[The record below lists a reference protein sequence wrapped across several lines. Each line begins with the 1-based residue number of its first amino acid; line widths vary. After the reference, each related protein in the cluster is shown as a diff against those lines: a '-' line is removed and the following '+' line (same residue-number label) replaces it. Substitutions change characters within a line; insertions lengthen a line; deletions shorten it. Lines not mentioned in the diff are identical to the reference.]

1 MKLKRYWTS
10 FRLLTIQNGYKR
22 ADYLR
27 KRKVFQ
33 KIGENVCM
41 QLLKIPLYANKISV
55 GNNVVIGAGVLF
67 CTHDIIG
74 SCFPNEGIKE
84 KVGDIVIG
92 NDVFVGANSIIMYDC
107 KIGNCVIIAA
117 GSVVTKSIPGGEVWG
132 GNPARFI
139 CETKEFLKKRRGR

>member
-1 MKLKRYWTS
+1 MKLKRYWIS
-10 FRLLTIQNGYKR
+10 FRLLTIPNGYKR

-33 KIGENVCM
+33 KMGKNVCV
-41 QLLKIPLYANKISV
+41 QLLKIPLYANKIFV

-84 KVGDIVIG
+84 MVGDIVIG

-107 KIGNCVIIAA
+107 KIGNYVIIAA
-117 GSVVTKSIPGGEVWG
+117 GSVVTKNIPDGEVWG
-132 GNPARFI
+132 GKPCQI
-139 CETKEFLKKRRGR
+139 YL